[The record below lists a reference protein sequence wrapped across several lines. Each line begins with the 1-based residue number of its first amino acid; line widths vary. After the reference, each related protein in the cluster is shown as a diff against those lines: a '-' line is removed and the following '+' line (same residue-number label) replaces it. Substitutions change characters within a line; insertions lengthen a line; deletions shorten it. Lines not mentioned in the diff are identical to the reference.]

1 MKNYLIVGGS
11 SGIGRALVE
20 ILEETGNNVYA
31 TYCKN
36 PVSSQARVSYHYLD
50 VKDETYDLSFLPSI
64 IDGLVFCPG
73 SIQLKPFHRIKV
85 KDFVG
90 DYQFQVVAACK
101 LIQQTLPLLKLS
113 EQASIVL
120 LSTVAVQMG
129 FPFHAQ
135 ISASKGA
142 IEGLTRSLAAEFAPQ
157 IRVNAIAPSLTNT
170 KLAER
175 LLNTET
181 KKEIQVQ
188 NNPMK
193 KIGEAKD
200 IAQMAAMLLSKESS
214 WITGQIIHVDGGFS
228 CIK

>member
-1 MKNYLIVGGS
+1 
-11 SGIGRALVE
+11 
-20 ILEETGNNVYA
+20 
-31 TYCKN
+31 
-36 PVSSQARVSYHYLD
+36 
-50 VKDETYDLSFLPSI
+50 
-64 IDGLVFCPG
+64 
-73 SIQLKPFHRIKV
+73 
-85 KDFVG
+85 
-90 DYQFQVVAACK
+90 
-101 LIQQTLPLLKLS
+101 
-113 EQASIVL
+113 
-120 LSTVAVQMG
+120 MG

-135 ISASKGA
+135 VSASKGA

-193 KIGEAKD
+193 RIGEAKD